1 MLVTILASSALLLHL
16 AIAVILVRKFIQT
29 REIGFIWLG
38 AAVVIWPLLSRLLD
52 AGERVLIDRTL
63 NHQWVAF
70 YPFTL
75 VERGQMTLGS
85 LVASLAL
92 FQQVI
97 GVGLLL
103 IAVLYLSKTKT
114 PPISVPQSLESHGIA
129 PGR

>member
-16 AIAVILVRKFIQT
+16 AIAVILARKFIQT
-29 REIGFIWLG
+29 REVGFIWLG
-38 AAVVIWPLLSRLLD
+38 GAVVIWPLLSKLLD
-52 AGERVLIDRTL
+52 AGARVLIGRTMS
-63 NHQWVAF
+63 HQWAAF

-103 IAVLYLSKTKT
+103 IAVLYLSRTKT
-114 PPISVPQSLESHGIA
+114 LSVSVP
-129 PGR
+129 